1 MYSVLFW
8 LEQNSVLCSWVS
20 NKLFKGTHVSLH
32 VCRCTPKGVSYGL
45 FFSNLKEKLKTVQE
59 QSENSLHKHCSGIRF
74 LKEATIYVP
83 FFFFSWYHITCG
95 SCSPNLRLMV
105 SLSRNTATNSFC
117 PFPLEWIRCR
127 GITENNVSILQK
139 LLFQHLREGKPNP
152 FSKSKVSETEW
163 NTTEGHKTHHAC
175 CRDRFIRRMNCA
187 YSPLLLFPSC

>member
-1 MYSVLFW
+1 M
-8 LEQNSVLCSWVS
+8 WVCM
-20 NKLFKGTHVSLH
+20 FAGAH
-32 VCRCTPKGVSYGL
+32 PKELVMGY
-45 FFSNLKEKLKTVQE
+45 FFLIWKRNLKLYRNKVKIVCTNTAVE
-59 QSENSLHKHCSGIRF
+59 SDF
-74 LKEATIYVP
+74 LRKQLYM
-83 FFFFSWYHITCG
+83 FLFSFFSWYRITCG

-117 PFPLEWIRCR
+117 PLPSEWIRCR

-175 CRDRFIRRMNCA
+175 CRDGFIRRMNCA
-187 YSPLLLFPSC
+187 CSPLLLFPSY

>member
-1 MYSVLFW
+1 MNCLRGPQKLSVPSALKHILILFLVCHPFGLWSFTIPFPKRFPKPIQHLLSVPKVTGMSTGSRCFCWWQLKLLCRYFVMYSVLFW

-83 FFFFSWYHITCG
+83 FFFFF
-95 SCSPNLRLMV
+95 MV
-105 SLSRNTATNSFC
+105 SYHM
-117 PFPLEWIRCR
+117 W
-127 GITENNVSILQK
+127 K
-139 LLFQHLREGKPNP
+139 L
-152 FSKSKVSETEW
+152 FSKPETHGEPIQKHS
-163 NTTEGHKTHHAC
+163 NK
-175 CRDRFIRRMNCA
+175 
-187 YSPLLLFPSC
+187 